1 MKANNYRKE
10 ELFNKIMSRG
20 FWEDIPERK
29 EKKYPSLFRE
39 LFKYPNSLFNAYC
52 MPDKNAI

>member
-29 EKKYPSLFRE
+29 EKYPSLSE
-39 LFKYPNSLFNAYC
+39 NYSNIYSLFNAYVC
-52 MPDKNAI
+52 QIKCN